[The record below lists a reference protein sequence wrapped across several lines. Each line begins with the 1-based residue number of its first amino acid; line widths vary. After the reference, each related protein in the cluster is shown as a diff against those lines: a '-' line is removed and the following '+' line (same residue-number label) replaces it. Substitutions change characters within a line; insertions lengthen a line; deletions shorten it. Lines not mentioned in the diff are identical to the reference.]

1 VSKKILLLLLS
12 LVVLLDFSGCV
23 SMSPQA
29 RRERAFRHYAQKQ
42 IKERRK
48 ATARAQ
54 KEANRELKL
63 KLKSKSTEPS
73 EPMVQTSLGSVSS
86 ESESFSEPVA
96 APAPAYSEPVAPPVT
111 VSASDAIATQSPD
124 QPSPP

>member
-1 VSKKILLLLLS
+1 
-12 LVVLLDFSGCV
+12 
-23 SMSPQA
+23 MSPQA
-29 RRERAFRHYAQKQ
+29 RRERAYRHYVQKQ

-111 VSASDAIATQSPD
+111 VSASDAIETQNPD